1 MVLVDIYVP
10 AVDKTYDFRLE
21 ESSPVRVIIEEIVE
35 MIGQME
41 RTSVVGNV
49 KSLLLCD
56 RRRELVLPKKATL
69 HECGIYNGSSL
80 LLV

>member
-21 ESSPVRVIIEEIVE
+21 ENAPVRVIVDEIVE
-35 MIGQME
+35 MIGQKE
-41 RTSVVGNV
+41 HTQVAGDVA
-49 KSLLLCD
+49 KLLLCD
-56 RRRELVLPKKATL
+56 RAHEVVLPREATL
-69 HECGIYNGSSL
+69 RACRISNGSSL